1 MFVVRRRIASLASRG
16 KPVSPVGP
24 LLVARSRQ
32 TESLLRGTSSAPR
45 RRRLTVTLFHHPER
59 CPSGLRS
66 ATGNRVGAER
76 CLAGS
81 NPALSVS
88 ASLASRRSLHGGN
101 HVSPVGPLLVRALG
115 GRNHCCAEQV
125 PLRDEETREGVR
137 YLSTP
142 K

>member
-24 LLVARSRQ
+24 LLVTRSRQ

-66 ATGNRVGAER
+66 ATSRIA
-76 CLAGS
+76 A
-81 NPALSVS
+81 
-88 ASLASRRSLHGGN
+88 LASRGKP
-101 HVSPVGPLLVRALG
+101 VSPVGPLLVAVLTAGRATAA
-115 GRNHCCAEQV
+115 RNKFRSATAATDGYAVSPPGEV
-125 PLRDEETREGVR
+125 SERSKERDWKSRR
-137 YLSTP
+137 C
-142 K
+142 